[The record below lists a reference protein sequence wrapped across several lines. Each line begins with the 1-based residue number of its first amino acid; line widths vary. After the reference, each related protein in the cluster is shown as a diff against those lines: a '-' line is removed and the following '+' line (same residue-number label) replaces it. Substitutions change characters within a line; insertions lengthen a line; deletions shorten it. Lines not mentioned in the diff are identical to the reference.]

1 MVKKM
6 SEIRLIDCTPIR
18 ERFEKWLSL
27 SKEVLDRHDEDEDA
41 AYASMEAYDACLY
54 EIITAPT
61 VEAKPIKT
69 AHWEFREKDREML
82 EDGQIPYNMWCSN
95 CGAWHDNDDYNDN
108 YCSCCGAKIGE
119 EIEYVDI

>member
-1 MVKKM
+1 M

-61 VEAKPIKT
+61 VEAETIKT
-69 AHWEFREKDREML
+69 AHWEFKEKDREML

-95 CGAWHDNDDYNDN
+95 CGAWHDNDDYYDN

-119 EIEYVDI
+119 EIEYADI